1 MSRGPA
7 FALGAVVS
15 ILSTLPA
22 LAQEPAAATAAPGAA
37 LAGVHSQIAVIEQDQ
52 LYLRTRYGQAMQAR
66 SDAARR
72 ALQAENQ
79 KLEAAL
85 EAEERDL
92 TNRRAAMT
100 PEEFRPLSEDF
111 NEKVKGIRA
120 AQDTKARSLTTQM
133 EEDRGRFREVAGPV
147 LAELLRE
154 LGAVVLIDKSTVVL
168 SLDAI
173 DITDRAIAKID
184 AVLGDGATPAAP
196 TPKP

>member
-1 MSRGPA
+1 M
-7 FALGAVVS
+7 GAVVS

-22 LAQEPAAATAAPGAA
+22 LAQDPAAAAAAPGVA

-133 EEDRGRFREVAGPV
+133 EEDRDRFREVAGPV

>member
-1 MSRGPA
+1 M
-7 FALGAVVS
+7 S

-22 LAQEPAAATAAPGAA
+22 LAQEPAAAAAAPGAA

-52 LYLRTRYGQAMQAR
+52 LYMRTRYGQAMQAR